1 MNGALGL
8 RESGQHN
15 KVAVLFLHGGGLNG
29 GQWAPQMADLNGF
42 HCLAPD
48 LPEHGLSAALGPFTL
63 ENAAQRLLQLLC
75 RLPDKPVHLVG
86 HSLGGAV
93 ALHLLGNAPERFAS
107 ALVSGCAAGLGSF
120 LAGLSRLSAPLL
132 DWLSADWLLKLTY
145 QQFRLLPAVQS
156 VFERDLRRSLSAD
169 FTRRI
174 TDELQGLRLPTAVQ
188 VPVVALVGEHETVA
202 AKAAARQIGRQL
214 PQGRAYQVPGVRHV
228 WNLEAPE
235 LFTRVVS
242 DWAGRGEVG
251 PPLLAL
257 GRVRSGWPG

>member
-1 MNGALGL
+1 MDGALSL
-8 RESGQHN
+8 RESGQRSG
-15 KVAVLFLHGGGLNG
+15 VAVLFLHGGGLNS
-29 GQWAPQMADLNGF
+29 GQWAPQMADLSEF

-63 ENAAQRLLQLLC
+63 ENAARRLLQLLDN
-75 RLPDKPVHLVG
+75 LPVRQPVHLVG

-93 ALHLLGNAPERFAS
+93 ALHLLGKAPERFAS
-107 ALVSGCAAGLGSF
+107 ALVSGCAAGLSSF

-132 DWLSADWLLKLTY
+132 DWLPTDWLLKLTY
-145 QQFRLLPAVQS
+145 QQFRLPLAVQP
-156 VFERDLRRSLSAD
+156 VFGRDLRRSLSAD

-174 TDELQGLRLPTAVQ
+174 TDELQGLRLPTAAQ
-188 VPVVALVGEHETVA
+188 VPVLALVGEHET
-202 AKAAARQIGRQL
+202 AAARQIGRQL
-214 PQGRAYQVPGVRHV
+214 PQGRVYGVPGVRHV

-242 DWAGRGEVG
+242 DWVQRGEVG

-257 GRVRSGWPG
+257 DQVRRGWPG